1 MKRGREMLTKLSQ
14 KLELPLDIA
23 AGVPHIEINGFG
35 ECSLDCH
42 TGILE
47 YEKHEIVVA
56 VNIGVVT
63 IQGCGLELRLMQK
76 ERLTVTGRD
85 PRGLFSAEGR
95 ADVAARIFPC
105 RVVPHPHHGRQPAVD
120 PQRAGDAPRRV
131 PGVSQDG

>member
-23 AGVPHIEINGFG
+23 VGVPHIEINGFG

-76 ERLTVTGRD
+76 ERLTVTGEIHAVF
-85 PRGLFSAEGR
+85 FSGGT
-95 ADVAARIFPC
+95 
-105 RVVPHPHHGRQPAVD
+105 H
-120 PQRAGDAPRRV
+120 
-131 PGVSQDG
+131 

>member
-47 YEKHEIVVA
+47 NEIVVA

-76 ERLTVTGRD
+76 ERLTVTGEIHAVF
-85 PRGLFSAEGR
+85 FSGGTR
-95 ADVAARIFPC
+95 
-105 RVVPHPHHGRQPAVD
+105 
-120 PQRAGDAPRRV
+120 
-131 PGVSQDG
+131 

>member
-47 YEKHEIVVA
+47 YEKNEIVVA
-56 VNIGVVT
+56 VNIGVAT

-76 ERLTVTGRD
+76 ERLTVTG
-85 PRGLFSAEGR
+85 E
-95 ADVAARIFPC
+95 I
-105 RVVPHPHHGRQPAVD
+105 HAVFFTGGT
-120 PQRAGDAPRRV
+120 R
-131 PGVSQDG
+131 